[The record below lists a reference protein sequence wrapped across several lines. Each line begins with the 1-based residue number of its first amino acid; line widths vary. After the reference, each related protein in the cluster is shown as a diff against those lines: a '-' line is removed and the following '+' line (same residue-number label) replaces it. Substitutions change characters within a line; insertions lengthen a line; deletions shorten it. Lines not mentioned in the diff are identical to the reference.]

1 MYCDKTKLLKDFADK
16 VREGKYKKMPYD
28 TWRLLHSYTSQQWG
42 VRMETELSVNE
53 KCPTQII
60 IENESKEYKFDA
72 DDGSFGAFMYHQIAT
87 NAYEA
92 SHLTCAFSETAKSA
106 HQATASISSLQETWD
121 NLKMNYYDTVKSVS
135 DYSPD
140 IRMEVKQDS
149 FYIDGKTITEII
161 EEAIDNATGVITRK
175 ENNDMDNKLFKNF
188 DFGPCTS
195 NNIKM
200 SLYGLAVKNA
210 SDTWVSYDSKTD
222 SVIDVDIINFDG
234 AKYFYKLPVAIK
246 DVAVGDVVIHNRKP
260 VFVKAVEDN
269 RIIAVDPAAGEE
281 KAVLLT
287 KSPFGFDFCTK
298 VVNLFDGITGGAS
311 VDSPFGNM
319 LPFFLLSDDKG
330 NSDLLPLL
338 LLSQNGG
345 NFLDN
350 PMALYFLAGNNK
362 GNDLLPLLLL
372 GKSTG
377 YAFGTP
383 AAAPAN

>member
-1 MYCDKTKLLKDFADK
+1 MIKMKELLREFELQVAALSYEKLPYYTWRDLKKCSEEPVDIRVDRDLTVADDVYEITLQALDSK
-16 VREGKYKKMPYD
+16 KSFYFYEDDYSFGSFLYDQIREGY
-28 TWRLLHSYTSQQWG
+28 
-42 VRMETELSVNE
+42 
-53 KCPTQII
+53 
-60 IENESKEYKFDA
+60 FDPV
-72 DDGSFGAFMYHQIAT
+72 T
-87 NAYEA
+87 
-92 SHLTCAFSETAKSA
+92 TAKMAVCPIGENKNKSIITWDTLGDMA
-106 HQATASISSLQETWD
+106 MIKKDTTISSALDQMTI
-121 NLKMNYYDTVKSVS
+121 KMNL
-135 DYSPD
+135 
-140 IRMEVKQDS
+140 
-149 FYIDGKTITEII
+149 
-161 EEAIDNATGVITRK
+161 NK

-246 DVAVGDVVIHNRKP
+246 DVVVGDIVIHNRKP
-260 VFVKAVEDN
+260 VFVKAIEDN

-311 VDSPFGNM
+311 ADSPFGNM

>member
-1 MYCDKTKLLKDFADK
+1 MIKMKELLHEFA
-16 VREGKYKKMPYD
+16 EYANSGAYKKVPYD
-28 TWRLLHSYTSQQWG
+28 VWRKLKKY
-42 VRMETELSVNE
+42 
-53 KCPTQII
+53 
-60 IENESKEYKFDA
+60 ENESVDVCIPCSEPGCEITLIAIESQYDFVFYENDYSF
-72 DDGSFGAFMYHQIAT
+72 GSFLYDQIRDGWLDSVVMAK
-87 NAYEA
+87 APV
-92 SHLTCAFSETAKSA
+92 CAMGENKNKSFITWDTLGGDIA
-106 HQATASISSLQETWD
+106 IQEDNVSISSILDQ
-121 NLKMNYYDTVKSVS
+121 LTVKF
-135 DYSPD
+135 DL
-140 IRMEVKQDS
+140 
-149 FYIDGKTITEII
+149 
-161 EEAIDNATGVITRK
+161 NK

-246 DVAVGDVVIHNRKP
+246 DVVVGDVVIHNRKP

-287 KSPFGFDFCTK
+287 RSPFGFDFCTK

-311 VDSPFGNM
+311 ADSPFGNM

>member
-1 MYCDKTKLLKDFADK
+1 MIKMKELLHEFAQYANTYAYNKVPYDVWRKLKKYEDDTVDVSASLCYGDSDNGCEIILTAVESQNDFLFYENDYSFGSFLYDQI
-16 VREGKYKKMPYD
+16 REGYFDSATTVK
-28 TWRLLHSYTSQQWG
+28 TA
-42 VRMETELSVNE
+42 V
-53 KCPTQII
+53 CPIGENKNKSII
-60 IENESKEYKFDA
+60 
-72 DDGSFGAFMYHQIAT
+72 
-87 NAYEA
+87 
-92 SHLTCAFSETAKSA
+92 
-106 HQATASISSLQETWD
+106 TWD
-121 NLKMNYYDTVKSVS
+121 TLGDMTMIKKDTTIASALDQMTIKMNL
-135 DYSPD
+135 
-140 IRMEVKQDS
+140 
-149 FYIDGKTITEII
+149 
-161 EEAIDNATGVITRK
+161 NK

-222 SVIDVDIINFDG
+222 SVIDVDILNFDG

-383 AAAPAN
+383 AN

>member
-1 MYCDKTKLLKDFADK
+1 MIKMKELLHEFA
-16 VREGKYKKMPYD
+16 VYANGGAYKKVPYD
-28 TWRLLHSYTSQQWG
+28 VWRKLKKYEDESVDVFTSLHYDNSDNGCEITLTAVQSQYDF
-42 VRMETELSVNE
+42 VFY
-53 KCPTQII
+53 
-60 IENESKEYKFDA
+60 ENDYSF
-72 DDGSFGAFMYHQIAT
+72 GSFLYDQIRDGWLDSMVMAK
-87 NAYEA
+87 APV
-92 SHLTCAFSETAKSA
+92 CAMGENRNRSFITWDTLGDMGVIK
-106 HQATASISSLQETWD
+106 QDTTISSALDQIT
-121 NLKMNYYDTVKSVS
+121 LKMNL
-135 DYSPD
+135 
-140 IRMEVKQDS
+140 
-149 FYIDGKTITEII
+149 
-161 EEAIDNATGVITRK
+161 K

-234 AKYFYKLPVAIK
+234 GKYFYKLPVAIK

-287 KSPFGFDFCTK
+287 RSPFGFDFCTK

-311 VDSPFGNM
+311 ADSPFGNM

-383 AAAPAN
+383 AAAPTN